1 MISIPAN
8 MILVL
13 QGAVILSIISAKML
27 INDPY
32 LYDRFARR
40 FASGFFGPRRPKTP
54 KEGGA

>member
-1 MISIPAN
+1 MV
-8 MILVL
+8 LVL

-40 FASGFFGPRRPKTP
+40 FTSGFFSSRRLKKP
-54 KEGGA
+54 KEGRA

>member
-8 MILVL
+8 MVLVL

-40 FASGFFGPRRPKTP
+40 FTSGFFSSRRPKKP
-54 KEGGA
+54 KEGRA